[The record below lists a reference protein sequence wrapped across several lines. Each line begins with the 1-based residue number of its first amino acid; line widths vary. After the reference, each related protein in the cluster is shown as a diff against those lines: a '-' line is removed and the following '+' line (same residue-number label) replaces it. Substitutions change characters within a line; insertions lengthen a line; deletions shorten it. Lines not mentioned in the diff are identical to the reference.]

1 MSEVARQQ
9 HDARHPRRRGALALA
24 LMAAFTF
31 TAHPAWSA
39 TSTTTF
45 AVSATVISVCS
56 VAATPLVFG
65 NYNPVSATPLD
76 ATSTVLA
83 SCPLALPY
91 TVGLDDGANASGGQR
106 RMALLTNHLSYELYS
121 DASRVQRWGSSGG
134 ELVSGTGNGAV
145 QSLTVYG
152 RVAAGQAVPA
162 GAYLDT
168 VTVTIT
174 F

>member
-1 MSEVARQQ
+1 MCEVARRH
-9 HDARHPRRRGALALA
+9 HDARRSRRWGALALA
-24 LMAAFTF
+24 LIVAFTF
-31 TAHPAWSA
+31 AADHAWSA

-56 VAATPLVFG
+56 VSATPLVFG

-76 ATSTVLA
+76 ATSTVVA
-83 SCPLALPY
+83 TCTLALPY

-106 RMALLTNHLSYELYS
+106 RMALLTSYLSYELYS
-121 DASRVQRWGSSGG
+121 DASRAQRWGSSGG
-134 ELVSGTGNGAV
+134 ELVSGTGNGAA

-152 RVAAGQAVPA
+152 RVPAAQAVAA